1 MEILQQIVC
10 ALLMTNLKVPDGHL
24 KMHEGTM
31 DKEIIAEGKL
41 AIQIDTRPMF

>member
-1 MEILQQIVC
+1 MPHNEVVM
-10 ALLMTNLKVPDGHL
+10 ANPEVPDGHL

-31 DKEIIAEGKL
+31 DKEIVAEGKL

>member
-1 MEILQQIVC
+1 MEILQEIVC
-10 ALLMTNLKVPDGHL
+10 AMLMANLETPDEHL

-31 DKEIIAEGKL
+31 DKEIVAEGKL

>member
-1 MEILQQIVC
+1 MEILQQSVC
-10 ALLMTNLKVPDGHL
+10 ALLMANLEVPDGHL

-31 DKEIIAEGKL
+31 DEKIIAEGKL